1 MTELPWFRAWLLGV
15 EVGSRRVG
23 AADVVQK
30 KKKVILENISGEMVL
45 SRLGGGKVWESS
57 RKGLQKL
64 AEERFAKKH

>member
-30 KKKVILENISGEMVL
+30 KKKSYFRKHFWRNGSIQAGRGEG
-45 SRLGGGKVWESS
+45 LGE
-57 RKGLQKL
+57 QP
-64 AEERFAKKH
+64 ERTTEAGWGEIC